1 MHYYLPPEL
10 QLLENIHRHSKSEKM
25 SALSTAN
32 SPRSNNDSAI
42 VPYHGRVQ
50 LLDAQSELR
59 ANVRSKVVAIMNDV
73 DKSPS
78 YLSALGDAQAAWKLM
93 RGDLEIV
100 AKNVGDE
107 TAGTLC

>member
-10 QLLENIHRHSKSEKM
+10 QLLENINKHSKSEKM

-42 VPYHGRVQ
+42 VPYHGRIQ
-50 LLDAQSELR
+50 LLDAQTELR
-59 ANVRSKVVAIMNDV
+59 ANVRSKVVDIMNDV